1 MNPTHIATIM
11 LRHYIS
17 EGNFIYNLSHT
28 VLGTI
33 DEKNQIFKDS
43 NDNEYLPITDKSILT
58 SEIPYGYYN
67 IISIDNIKETLG
79 SEMTLEEAIKEYE
92 KQWKKYFYFV
102 GRTKSGEIITVM
114 FDLNRLKNE
123 DSYEPNSMPELKI
136 QVIEESPFLQDQQGM
151 NPDIASLIMELKDD
165 IYTSEE
171 LKKIQR
177 NLEAIKSDIEHT
189 QEIITEKMF
198 PGLAAKTTALS
209 NKKEQTKTELAGEM
223 LLSIDAIFSKV
234 TKTLIAQDKP
244 ARRVIAEIIRKE
256 LDPRK
261 KKEAI
266 LLTGSTGVGKT
277 ELMRLIAKYIDKP
290 FLKVDSTQLTIPGYT
305 GTDIEEV
312 LWGLYESCGKDKEKA
327 ESAIVYFDE
336 IDKKGSDKK
345 DDVSGQGVLNLL
357 LSFITGTEYMA
368 TASTK
373 RPSESVKIDTTNM
386 TVILSGAFTDV
397 YEKYNTKISGFAS
410 DNSKEKESPTKQ
422 DFVDKGMMTGEFMGR
437 TLIVKMNDLDVNAL
451 KRLMLESDES
461 AILIQQQI
469 FSKLNVKLTY
479 TDGYIDALAQDA
491 YEKKTGAR
499 GLNTEVDNSTWC
511 CFDEVY
517 SNPGVYEEAI
527 LTEKTVENPE
537 EYKLVKRVKKTY
549 QNRNIKE

>member
-1 MNPTHIATIM
+1 MKPTHIATIM

-67 IISIDNIKETLG
+67 IISIDNIKKTLG
-79 SEMTLEEAIKEYE
+79 SEMTLAEAIKEYE
-92 KQWKKYFYFV
+92 KQWQKYFYFV

-123 DSYEPNSMPELKI
+123 DSYEPISMPELKI

-151 NPDIASLIMELKDD
+151 NPDIAALIMELKDD

-171 LKKIQR
+171 LKKIQK
-177 NLEAIKSDIEHT
+177 NLEDIKSDIEHT

-198 PGLAAKTTALS
+198 PGLAAQAAKTS
-209 NKKEQTKTELAGEM
+209 KKEEQSKTKVPEEKM
-223 LLSIDAIFSKV
+223 LSINDVFSKV
-234 TKTLIAQDKP
+234 TKTLIAQDEP
-244 ARRVIAEIIRKE
+244 ARRVITEIVRKE

-277 ELMRLIAKYIDKP
+277 ELMRLIAKYLDKP
-290 FLKVDSTQLTIPGYT
+290 FLKVDATQLTIPGYT

-312 LWGLYESCGKDKEKA
+312 LWRLYESCGKNKEKA
-327 ESAIVYFDE
+327 ENAIIFFDE
-336 IDKKGSDKK
+336 IDKKGSDRK

-373 RPSESVKIDTTNM
+373 HPSEIVRIDTSNM
-386 TVILSGAFTDV
+386 TVILGGAFTDV
-397 YEKYNTKISGFAS
+397 YKKYNTQISGFIRE
-410 DNSKEKESPTKQ
+410 NPKEKESPTMQ
-422 DFVDKGMMTGEFMGR
+422 DFVDKGMMTDEFMGR
-437 TLIVKMNDLDVNAL
+437 TSIVKMNELDIDAI
-451 KRLMLESDES
+451 KRIMLESDES
-461 AILIQQQI
+461 AVLIQQQI
-469 FSKLNVKLTY
+469 FDKLNVKLTY
-479 TDGYIDALAQDA
+479 TDGYIDALAKAA

-499 GLNTEVDNSTWC
+499 GLNTEVDNTTWC

-517 SNPGVYEEAI
+517 SNPGVYKEVI
-527 LTEKTVENPE
+527 LTEKTVENPK
-537 EYKLVKRVKKTY
+537 EYQLVKKV
-549 QNRNIKE
+549 QNHFSKYKH

>member
-1 MNPTHIATIM
+1 MKPTHIATIM

-17 EGNFIYNLSHT
+17 EGNFVYNLSHT

-58 SEIPYGYYN
+58 SEIPYGYHN

-79 SEMTLEEAIKEYE
+79 SEITLEEAIKEYE
-92 KQWKKYFYFV
+92 KQWEEYFYFV

-114 FDLNRLKNE
+114 CDINRLKNE
-123 DSYEPNSMPELKI
+123 DSYEPISMPELKI

-151 NPDIASLIMELKDD
+151 NPDIAALIMELKDD

-177 NLEAIKSDIEHT
+177 NLEDIKSDIEHT

-198 PGLAAKTTALS
+198 PGLAAQAAKTS
-209 NKKEQTKTELAGEM
+209 KKEEQSKTKVPEEKM
-223 LLSIDAIFSKV
+223 LSINDVFSKV
-234 TKTLIAQDKP
+234 TKTLIAQDEP
-244 ARRVIAEIIRKE
+244 ARRVITEIVRKE

-277 ELMRLIAKYIDKP
+277 ELMRLIAKYLDKP
-290 FLKVDSTQLTIPGYT
+290 FLKVDATQLTIPGYT

-312 LWGLYESCGKDKEKA
+312 LWRLYESCGKNKEKA
-327 ESAIVYFDE
+327 ENAIIFFDE
-336 IDKKGSDKK
+336 IDKKGSDRK

-373 RPSESVKIDTTNM
+373 HPSEIVRIDTSNM
-386 TVILSGAFTDV
+386 TVILGGAFTDV
-397 YEKYNTKISGFAS
+397 YKKYNTQISGFIRE
-410 DNSKEKESPTKQ
+410 NPKEKESPTMQ
-422 DFVDKGMMTGEFMGR
+422 DFVDKGMMTDEFMGR
-437 TLIVKMNDLDVNAL
+437 TSIVKMNELDIDAI
-451 KRLMLESDES
+451 KRIMLESDES
-461 AILIQQQI
+461 AVLIQQQI
-469 FSKLNVKLTY
+469 FDKLNVKLTY
-479 TDGYIDALAQDA
+479 TDGYIDALAKAA

-499 GLNTEVDNSTWC
+499 GLNTEVDNTTWC

-517 SNPGVYEEAI
+517 SNPGVYKEAI
-527 LTEKTVENPE
+527 LTEKTVENPK
-537 EYKLVKRVKKTY
+537 EYQLVKKG
-549 QNRNIKE
+549 QNHFSKYKH

>member
-1 MNPTHIATIM
+1 MKPTHIATIM

-79 SEMTLEEAIKEYE
+79 SEMTLAEAIKEYE
-92 KQWKKYFYFV
+92 KQWQKYFYFV
-102 GRTKSGEIITVM
+102 GRTKSGEIITFM

-123 DSYEPNSMPELKI
+123 DSDEPISMPELKI
-136 QVIEESPFLQDQQGM
+136 QVIEESPFLQEQQGM
-151 NPDIASLIMELKDD
+151 NPDIAALIMELKDD

-177 NLEAIKSDIEHT
+177 NLEDIKSDIEHT

-198 PGLAAKTTALS
+198 PGLAAQAAKTS
-209 NKKEQTKTELAGEM
+209 KKEEQSKTKVPEEKM
-223 LLSIDAIFSKV
+223 LSINDVFSKV
-234 TKTLIAQDKP
+234 TKTLIAQDEP
-244 ARRVIAEIIRKE
+244 ARRVITEIVRKE

-277 ELMRLIAKYIDKP
+277 ELMRLIAKYLDKP
-290 FLKVDSTQLTIPGYT
+290 FLKVDATQLTIPGYT

-312 LWGLYESCGKDKEKA
+312 LWRLYESCGKNKEKA
-327 ESAIVYFDE
+327 ENAIIFFDE
-336 IDKKGSDKK
+336 IDKKGSDRK

-373 RPSESVKIDTTNM
+373 HPSEIVRIDTSNT
-386 TVILSGAFTDV
+386 TVILGGAFTDV
-397 YEKYNTKISGFAS
+397 YKKYNTQISGFTRE
-410 DNSKEKESPTKQ
+410 DPKEKKSPTMQ
-422 DFVDKGMMTGEFMGR
+422 DFVDKGMMTDEFMGR
-437 TLIVKMNDLDVNAL
+437 TSIVKMNELDIDAI
-451 KRLMLESDES
+451 KRIMLESDES
-461 AILIQQQI
+461 AVLIQQQI
-469 FSKLNVKLTY
+469 FDKLNVKLTY
-479 TDGYIDALAQDA
+479 TDGYIDALAKAA

-499 GLNTEVDNSTWC
+499 GLNTEVDNTTWC

-517 SNPGVYEEAI
+517 SNPGVYKEVI
-527 LTEKTVENPE
+527 LTEKTVENPK
-537 EYKLVKRVKKTY
+537 EYQLVKKV
-549 QNRNIKE
+549 QNHFSKYKH

>member
-1 MNPTHIATIM
+1 MKPTHIATIM

-79 SEMTLEEAIKEYE
+79 SEMTLAEAIKEYE
-92 KQWKKYFYFV
+92 KQWQKYFYFV
-102 GRTKSGEIITVM
+102 GRTKSGEIITFM

-123 DSYEPNSMPELKI
+123 DSYEPISMPELKI

-151 NPDIASLIMELKDD
+151 NPDIAALIMELKDD

-171 LKKIQR
+171 LKKIQK
-177 NLEAIKSDIEHT
+177 NLEDIKSDIEHT

-198 PGLAAKTTALS
+198 PGLAAQAAKTS
-209 NKKEQTKTELAGEM
+209 KKEEQSKTKVPEEKM
-223 LLSIDAIFSKV
+223 LSINDVFSKV
-234 TKTLIAQDKP
+234 TKTLIAQDEP
-244 ARRVIAEIIRKE
+244 ARRVITEIVRKE

-277 ELMRLIAKYIDKP
+277 ELMRLIAKYLDKP
-290 FLKVDSTQLTIPGYT
+290 FLKVDATQLTIPGYT

-312 LWGLYESCGKDKEKA
+312 LWRLYESCGKNKEKA
-327 ESAIVYFDE
+327 ENAIIFFDE
-336 IDKKGSDKK
+336 IDKKGSDRK

-373 RPSESVKIDTTNM
+373 HPSEIVRIDTSNM
-386 TVILSGAFTDV
+386 TVILGGAFTDV
-397 YEKYNTKISGFAS
+397 YKKYNTQISGFTRE
-410 DNSKEKESPTKQ
+410 DPKEKKSPTMQ
-422 DFVDKGMMTGEFMGR
+422 DFVDKGMMTDEFMGR
-437 TLIVKMNDLDVNAL
+437 TSIVKMNELDIDAI
-451 KRLMLESDES
+451 KRIMLESDES
-461 AILIQQQI
+461 AVLIQQQI
-469 FSKLNVKLTY
+469 FDKLNVKLTY
-479 TDGYIDALAQDA
+479 TDGYIDALAKAA

-499 GLNTEVDNSTWC
+499 GLNTEVDNTTWC

-517 SNPGVYEEAI
+517 SNPGVYKEAI
-527 LTEKTVENPE
+527 LTEKTVENPK
-537 EYKLVKRVKKTY
+537 EYQLVKKV
-549 QNRNIKE
+549 QNHFSKYKH

>member
-1 MNPTHIATIM
+1 MKPTHIATIM

-67 IISIDNIKETLG
+67 IISIDNIKKTLG
-79 SEMTLEEAIKEYE
+79 SEMTLAEAIKEYE
-92 KQWKKYFYFV
+92 KQWQKYFYFV

-123 DSYEPNSMPELKI
+123 DSYEPISMPELKI

-151 NPDIASLIMELKDD
+151 NPDIAALIMELKDD

-171 LKKIQR
+171 LKKIQK
-177 NLEAIKSDIEHT
+177 NLEDIKSDIEHT

-198 PGLAAKTTALS
+198 PGLAAQAAKTS
-209 NKKEQTKTELAGEM
+209 KKEEQSKTKVPEEKM
-223 LLSIDAIFSKV
+223 LSINDVFSKV
-234 TKTLIAQDKP
+234 TKTLIAQDEP
-244 ARRVIAEIIRKE
+244 ARRVITEIVRKE

-277 ELMRLIAKYIDKP
+277 ELMRLIAKYLDKP
-290 FLKVDSTQLTIPGYT
+290 FLKVDATQLTIPGYT

-312 LWGLYESCGKDKEKA
+312 LWRLYESCGKNKEKA
-327 ESAIVYFDE
+327 ENAIIFFDE
-336 IDKKGSDKK
+336 IDKKGSDRK

-373 RPSESVKIDTTNM
+373 HPSEIVRIDTSNM
-386 TVILSGAFTDV
+386 TVILGGAFTDV
-397 YEKYNTKISGFAS
+397 YKKYNTQISGFTRE
-410 DNSKEKESPTKQ
+410 DPKEKKSPTMQ
-422 DFVDKGMMTGEFMGR
+422 DFVDKGMMTDEFMGR
-437 TLIVKMNDLDVNAL
+437 TSIVKMNELDIDAI
-451 KRLMLESDES
+451 KRIMLESDES
-461 AILIQQQI
+461 AVLIQQQI
-469 FSKLNVKLTY
+469 FDKLNVKLTY
-479 TDGYIDALAQDA
+479 TDGYIDALAKAA

-499 GLNTEVDNSTWC
+499 GLNTEVDNTTWC

-517 SNPGVYEEAI
+517 SNPGVYKEAI
-527 LTEKTVENPE
+527 LTEKTVENPK
-537 EYKLVKRVKKTY
+537 EYQLVKKV
-549 QNRNIKE
+549 QNHFSKYKH

>member
-1 MNPTHIATIM
+1 MMKPTHIATIM

-79 SEMTLEEAIKEYE
+79 SEMTLAEAIKEYE
-92 KQWKKYFYFV
+92 KQWQKYFYFV
-102 GRTKSGEIITVM
+102 GRTKSGEIITFM

-123 DSYEPNSMPELKI
+123 DSDEPISMPELKI

-151 NPDIASLIMELKDD
+151 NPDIAALIMELKDD

-171 LKKIQR
+171 LKKIQK
-177 NLEAIKSDIEHT
+177 NLEDIKSDIEHT

-198 PGLAAKTTALS
+198 PGLAAQAAKTS
-209 NKKEQTKTELAGEM
+209 KKEEQSKTKVPEEKM
-223 LLSIDAIFSKV
+223 LSINDVFSKV
-234 TKTLIAQDKP
+234 TKTLIAQDEP
-244 ARRVIAEIIRKE
+244 ARRVITEIVRKE

-277 ELMRLIAKYIDKP
+277 ELMRLIAKYLDKP
-290 FLKVDSTQLTIPGYT
+290 FLKVDATQLTIPGYT

-312 LWGLYESCGKDKEKA
+312 LWRLYESCGKNKEKA
-327 ESAIVYFDE
+327 ENAIIFFDE
-336 IDKKGSDKK
+336 IDKKGSDRK

-373 RPSESVKIDTTNM
+373 HPSEIVRIDTSNM
-386 TVILSGAFTDV
+386 TVILGGAFTDV
-397 YEKYNTKISGFAS
+397 YKKYNTQISGFTRE
-410 DNSKEKESPTKQ
+410 DPKEKKSPTMQ
-422 DFVDKGMMTGEFMGR
+422 DFVDKGMMTDEFMGR
-437 TLIVKMNDLDVNAL
+437 TSIVKMNELDIDAI
-451 KRLMLESDES
+451 KRIMLESDES
-461 AILIQQQI
+461 AVLIQQQI
-469 FSKLNVKLTY
+469 FDKLNVKLTY
-479 TDGYIDALAQDA
+479 TDGYIDALAKAA

-499 GLNTEVDNSTWC
+499 GLNTEVDNTTWC

-517 SNPGVYEEAI
+517 SNPGVYKEVI
-527 LTEKTVENPE
+527 LTEKTVENPK
-537 EYKLVKRVKKTY
+537 EYQLVKKV
-549 QNRNIKE
+549 QNHFSKYKH

>member
-1 MNPTHIATIM
+1 MKPTHIATIM

-79 SEMTLEEAIKEYE
+79 SEMTLAEAIKEYE
-92 KQWKKYFYFV
+92 KQWQKYFYFV
-102 GRTKSGEIITVM
+102 GRTKSGEIITFM

-123 DSYEPNSMPELKI
+123 DSDEPISMPELKI

-151 NPDIASLIMELKDD
+151 NPDIAALIMELKDD

-171 LKKIQR
+171 LKKIQK
-177 NLEAIKSDIEHT
+177 NLEDIKSDIEHT

-198 PGLAAKTTALS
+198 PGLAAQAAKTS
-209 NKKEQTKTELAGEM
+209 KKEEQSKTKVPEEKM
-223 LLSIDAIFSKV
+223 LSINDVFSKV
-234 TKTLIAQDKP
+234 TKTLIAQDEP
-244 ARRVIAEIIRKE
+244 ARRVITEIVRKE

-277 ELMRLIAKYIDKP
+277 ELMRLIAKYLDKP
-290 FLKVDSTQLTIPGYT
+290 FLKVDATQLTIPGYT

-312 LWGLYESCGKDKEKA
+312 LWRLYESCGKNKEKA
-327 ESAIVYFDE
+327 ENAIIFFDE
-336 IDKKGSDKK
+336 IDKKGSDRK

-373 RPSESVKIDTTNM
+373 HPSEIVRIDTSNM
-386 TVILSGAFTDV
+386 TVILGGAFTDV
-397 YEKYNTKISGFAS
+397 YKKYNTQISGFIRE
-410 DNSKEKESPTKQ
+410 NPKEKELPTMQ
-422 DFVDKGMMTGEFMGR
+422 DFVDKGMMTDEFMGR
-437 TLIVKMNDLDVNAL
+437 TSIVKMNELDIDAI
-451 KRLMLESDES
+451 KRIMLESDES
-461 AILIQQQI
+461 AVLIQQQI
-469 FSKLNVKLTY
+469 FDKLNVKLTY
-479 TDGYIDALAQDA
+479 TDGYIDALAKAA
-491 YEKKTGAR
+491 YKKKTGAR
-499 GLNTEVDNSTWC
+499 GLNTEVDNTTWC

-517 SNPGVYEEAI
+517 SNPGVYKEAI
-527 LTEKTVENPE
+527 LTEKTVENPK
-537 EYKLVKRVKKTY
+537 EYQLVKKV
-549 QNRNIKE
+549 QNHFSKYKH

>member
-1 MNPTHIATIM
+1 MMKPTHIATIM

-79 SEMTLEEAIKEYE
+79 SEMTLAEAIKEYE
-92 KQWKKYFYFV
+92 KQWQKYFYFV
-102 GRTKSGEIITVM
+102 GRTKSGEIITFM

-123 DSYEPNSMPELKI
+123 DSDEPISMPELKI

-151 NPDIASLIMELKDD
+151 NPDIAALIMELKDD

-171 LKKIQR
+171 LKKIQK
-177 NLEAIKSDIEHT
+177 NLEDIKSDIEHT

-198 PGLAAKTTALS
+198 PGLAAQAAKTS
-209 NKKEQTKTELAGEM
+209 KKEEQSKTKVPEEKM
-223 LLSIDAIFSKV
+223 LSINDVFSKV
-234 TKTLIAQDKP
+234 TKTLIAQDEP
-244 ARRVIAEIIRKE
+244 ARRVITEIVRKE

-277 ELMRLIAKYIDKP
+277 ELMRLIAKYLDKP
-290 FLKVDSTQLTIPGYT
+290 FLKVDATQLTIPGYT

-312 LWGLYESCGKDKEKA
+312 LWRLYESCGKNKEKA
-327 ESAIVYFDE
+327 ENAIIFFDE
-336 IDKKGSDKK
+336 IDKKGSDRK

-373 RPSESVKIDTTNM
+373 HPSEIVRIDTSNM
-386 TVILSGAFTDV
+386 TVILGGAFTDV
-397 YEKYNTKISGFAS
+397 YKKYNTQISGFIRE
-410 DNSKEKESPTKQ
+410 NPKEKESPTMQ
-422 DFVDKGMMTGEFMGR
+422 DFVDKGMMTDEFMGR
-437 TLIVKMNDLDVNAL
+437 TSIVKMNELDIDAI
-451 KRLMLESDES
+451 KRIMLESDES
-461 AILIQQQI
+461 AVLIQQQI
-469 FSKLNVKLTY
+469 FDKLNVKLTY
-479 TDGYIDALAQDA
+479 TDGYIDALAKAA

-499 GLNTEVDNSTWC
+499 GLNTEVDNTTWC

-517 SNPGVYEEAI
+517 SNPDVYKEAI
-527 LTEKTVENPE
+527 LTEKTVENPK
-537 EYKLVKRVKKTY
+537 EYQLVKKV
-549 QNRNIKE
+549 QNHFSKYKH

>member
-1 MNPTHIATIM
+1 MKPTHIATIM

-79 SEMTLEEAIKEYE
+79 SEMTLAEAIKEYE
-92 KQWKKYFYFV
+92 KQWQKYFYFV
-102 GRTKSGEIITVM
+102 GRTKSGEIITFM

-123 DSYEPNSMPELKI
+123 DSDEPISMPELKI

-151 NPDIASLIMELKDD
+151 NPDIAALIMELKDD

-171 LKKIQR
+171 LKKIQK
-177 NLEAIKSDIEHT
+177 NLEDIKSDIEHT

-198 PGLAAKTTALS
+198 PGLAAQAAKTS
-209 NKKEQTKTELAGEM
+209 KKEEQSKTKVPEEKM
-223 LLSIDAIFSKV
+223 LSINDVFSKV
-234 TKTLIAQDKP
+234 TKTLIAQDEP
-244 ARRVIAEIIRKE
+244 ARRVITEIVRKE

-277 ELMRLIAKYIDKP
+277 ELMRLIAKYLDKP
-290 FLKVDSTQLTIPGYT
+290 FLKVDATQLTIPGYT

-312 LWGLYESCGKDKEKA
+312 LWRLYESCGKNKEKA
-327 ESAIVYFDE
+327 ENAIIFFDE
-336 IDKKGSDKK
+336 IDKKGSDRK

-373 RPSESVKIDTTNM
+373 HPSEIVRIDTSNM
-386 TVILSGAFTDV
+386 TVILGGAFTDV
-397 YEKYNTKISGFAS
+397 YKKYNTQISGFIRE
-410 DNSKEKESPTKQ
+410 NPKEKESPTMQ
-422 DFVDKGMMTGEFMGR
+422 DFVDKGMMTDEFMGR
-437 TLIVKMNDLDVNAL
+437 TSIVKMNELDIDAI
-451 KRLMLESDES
+451 KRIMLESDES
-461 AILIQQQI
+461 AVLIQQQI
-469 FSKLNVKLTY
+469 FDKLNVKLTY
-479 TDGYIDALAQDA
+479 TDGYIDALAKAA

-499 GLNTEVDNSTWC
+499 GLNTEVDNTTWC

-517 SNPGVYEEAI
+517 SNPDVYKEAI
-527 LTEKTVENPE
+527 LTEKTVENPK
-537 EYKLVKRVKKTY
+537 EYQLVKKV
-549 QNRNIKE
+549 QNHFSKYKH

>member
-1 MNPTHIATIM
+1 MKPTHIATIM

-79 SEMTLEEAIKEYE
+79 SEMTLAEAIKEYE
-92 KQWKKYFYFV
+92 KQWQKYFYFV
-102 GRTKSGEIITVM
+102 GRTKSGEIITFM

-123 DSYEPNSMPELKI
+123 DSDEPISMPELKI

-151 NPDIASLIMELKDD
+151 NPDIAALIMELKDD

-171 LKKIQR
+171 LKKIQK
-177 NLEAIKSDIEHT
+177 NLEDIKSDIEHT

-198 PGLAAKTTALS
+198 PGLAAQAAKTS
-209 NKKEQTKTELAGEM
+209 KKEEQSKTKVPEEKM
-223 LLSIDAIFSKV
+223 LSINDVFSKV
-234 TKTLIAQDKP
+234 TKTLIAQDEP
-244 ARRVIAEIIRKE
+244 ARRVITEIVRKE

-277 ELMRLIAKYIDKP
+277 ELMRLIAKYLDKP
-290 FLKVDSTQLTIPGYT
+290 FLKVDATQLTIPGYT

-312 LWGLYESCGKDKEKA
+312 LWRLYESCGKNKEKA
-327 ESAIVYFDE
+327 ENAIIFFDE
-336 IDKKGSDKK
+336 IDKKGSDRK

-373 RPSESVKIDTTNM
+373 HPSEIVRIDTSNM
-386 TVILSGAFTDV
+386 TVILGGAFTDV
-397 YEKYNTKISGFAS
+397 YKKYNTQISGFIRE
-410 DNSKEKESPTKQ
+410 NPKEKESPTMQ
-422 DFVDKGMMTGEFMGR
+422 DFVDKGMMTDEFMGR
-437 TLIVKMNDLDVNAL
+437 TSIVKMNELDIDAI
-451 KRLMLESDES
+451 KRIMLESDES
-461 AILIQQQI
+461 AVLIQQQI
-469 FSKLNVKLTY
+469 FDKLNVKLTY
-479 TDGYIDALAQDA
+479 TDGYIDALAKAA

-499 GLNTEVDNSTWC
+499 GLNTEVDNTTWC

-517 SNPGVYEEAI
+517 SNPGVYKEAI
-527 LTEKTVENPE
+527 LTEKTVENPK
-537 EYKLVKRVKKTY
+537 EYQLVKKV
-549 QNRNIKE
+549 QNHFSKYKH

>member
-1 MNPTHIATIM
+1 MKPTHIATIM

-79 SEMTLEEAIKEYE
+79 SEMTLAEAIKEYE
-92 KQWKKYFYFV
+92 KQWQKYFYFV
-102 GRTKSGEIITVM
+102 GRTKSGEIITFM

-123 DSYEPNSMPELKI
+123 DSDEPISMPELKI

-151 NPDIASLIMELKDD
+151 NPDIAALIMELKDD

-171 LKKIQR
+171 LKKIQK
-177 NLEAIKSDIEHT
+177 NLEDIKSDIEHT

-198 PGLAAKTTALS
+198 PGLAAQAAKTS
-209 NKKEQTKTELAGEM
+209 KKEEQSKTKVPEEKM
-223 LLSIDAIFSKV
+223 LSINDVFSKV
-234 TKTLIAQDKP
+234 TKTLIAQDEP
-244 ARRVIAEIIRKE
+244 ARRVITEIVRKE

-277 ELMRLIAKYIDKP
+277 ELMRLIAKYLDKP
-290 FLKVDSTQLTIPGYT
+290 FLKVDATQLTIPGYT

-312 LWGLYESCGKDKEKA
+312 LWRLYESCGKNKEKA
-327 ESAIVYFDE
+327 ENAIIFFDE
-336 IDKKGSDKK
+336 IDKKGSDRK

-373 RPSESVKIDTTNM
+373 HPSEIVRIDTSNM
-386 TVILSGAFTDV
+386 TVILGGAFTDV
-397 YEKYNTKISGFAS
+397 YKKYNTQISGFIRE
-410 DNSKEKESPTKQ
+410 NPKEKESPTMQ
-422 DFVDKGMMTGEFMGR
+422 DFVDKGMMTDEFMGR
-437 TLIVKMNDLDVNAL
+437 TSIVKMNELDIDAI
-451 KRLMLESDES
+451 KRIMLESDES
-461 AILIQQQI
+461 AVLIQQQI
-469 FSKLNVKLTY
+469 FDKLNVKLTY
-479 TDGYIDALAQDA
+479 TDGYIDALAKAA

-499 GLNTEVDNSTWC
+499 GLNTEVDNTTWC

-517 SNPGVYEEAI
+517 SNPGVYKEVI
-527 LTEKTVENPE
+527 LTEKTVENPK
-537 EYKLVKRVKKTY
+537 EYQLVKKV
-549 QNRNIKE
+549 QNHFSKYKH

>member
-1 MNPTHIATIM
+1 MKPTHIATIM

-79 SEMTLEEAIKEYE
+79 SEMTLAEAIKEYE
-92 KQWKKYFYFV
+92 KQWQKYFYFV
-102 GRTKSGEIITVM
+102 GRTKSGEIITFM

-123 DSYEPNSMPELKI
+123 DSDEPISMPELKI

-151 NPDIASLIMELKDD
+151 NPDIAALIMELKDD

-171 LKKIQR
+171 LKKIQK
-177 NLEAIKSDIEHT
+177 NLEDIKSDIEHT

-198 PGLAAKTTALS
+198 PGLAAQAAKTS
-209 NKKEQTKTELAGEM
+209 KKEEQSKTKVPEEKM
-223 LLSIDAIFSKV
+223 LSINDVFSKV
-234 TKTLIAQDKP
+234 TKTLIAQDEP
-244 ARRVIAEIIRKE
+244 TRRVITEIVRKE

-277 ELMRLIAKYIDKP
+277 ELMRLIAKYLDKP
-290 FLKVDSTQLTIPGYT
+290 FLKVDATQLTIPGYT

-312 LWGLYESCGKDKEKA
+312 LWRLYESCGKNKEKA
-327 ESAIVYFDE
+327 ENAIIFFDE
-336 IDKKGSDKK
+336 IDKKGSDRK

-373 RPSESVKIDTTNM
+373 HPSEIVRIDTSNM
-386 TVILSGAFTDV
+386 TVILGGAFTDV
-397 YEKYNTKISGFAS
+397 YKKYNTQISGFTRE
-410 DNSKEKESPTKQ
+410 DPKEKKSPTMQ
-422 DFVDKGMMTGEFMGR
+422 DFVDKGMMTDEFMGR
-437 TLIVKMNDLDVNAL
+437 TSIVKMNELDIDAI
-451 KRLMLESDES
+451 KRIMLESDES
-461 AILIQQQI
+461 AVLIQQQI
-469 FSKLNVKLTY
+469 FDKLNVKLTY
-479 TDGYIDALAQDA
+479 TDGYIDALAKAA

-499 GLNTEVDNSTWC
+499 GLNTEVDNTTWC

-517 SNPGVYEEAI
+517 SNPGVYKEAI
-527 LTEKTVENPE
+527 LTEKTVENPK
-537 EYKLVKRVKKTY
+537 EYQLVKKV
-549 QNRNIKE
+549 QNHFSKYKH

>member
-1 MNPTHIATIM
+1 MKPTHIATIM

-79 SEMTLEEAIKEYE
+79 SEMTLAEAIKEYE
-92 KQWKKYFYFV
+92 KQWQKYFYFV
-102 GRTKSGEIITVM
+102 GRTKSGEIITFM

-123 DSYEPNSMPELKI
+123 DSYEPISMPELKI

-151 NPDIASLIMELKDD
+151 NPDIAALIMELKDD

-171 LKKIQR
+171 LKKIQK
-177 NLEAIKSDIEHT
+177 NLEDIKSDIEHT

-198 PGLAAKTTALS
+198 PGLAAQAAKTS
-209 NKKEQTKTELAGEM
+209 KKEEQSKTKVPEEKM
-223 LLSIDAIFSKV
+223 LSINDVFSKV
-234 TKTLIAQDKP
+234 TKTLIAQDEP
-244 ARRVIAEIIRKE
+244 ARRVITEIVRKE

-277 ELMRLIAKYIDKP
+277 ELMRLIAKYLDKP
-290 FLKVDSTQLTIPGYT
+290 FLKVDATQLTIPGYT

-312 LWGLYESCGKDKEKA
+312 LWRLYESCGKNKEKA
-327 ESAIVYFDE
+327 ENAIIFFDE
-336 IDKKGSDKK
+336 IDKKGSDRK

-373 RPSESVKIDTTNM
+373 HPSEIVRIDTSNM
-386 TVILSGAFTDV
+386 TVILGGAFTDV
-397 YEKYNTKISGFAS
+397 YKKYNTQISGFTRE
-410 DNSKEKESPTKQ
+410 DPKEKKSPTMQ
-422 DFVDKGMMTGEFMGR
+422 DFVDKGMMTDEFMGR
-437 TLIVKMNDLDVNAL
+437 TSIVKMNELDIDAI
-451 KRLMLESDES
+451 KRIMLESDES
-461 AILIQQQI
+461 AVLIQQQI
-469 FSKLNVKLTY
+469 FDKLNVKLTY
-479 TDGYIDALAQDA
+479 TDGYIDALAKAA

-499 GLNTEVDNSTWC
+499 GLNTEVDNTTWC

-517 SNPGVYEEAI
+517 SNPGVYKEVI
-527 LTEKTVENPE
+527 LTEKTVENPK
-537 EYKLVKRVKKTY
+537 EYQLVKKV
-549 QNRNIKE
+549 QNHFSKYKH

>member
-1 MNPTHIATIM
+1 MKPTHIATIM

-67 IISIDNIKETLG
+67 IISIDNIKKTLG
-79 SEMTLEEAIKEYE
+79 SEMTLAEAIKEYE
-92 KQWKKYFYFV
+92 KQWQKYFYFV

-123 DSYEPNSMPELKI
+123 DSYEPISMPELKI

-151 NPDIASLIMELKDD
+151 NPDIAALIMELKDD

-171 LKKIQR
+171 LKKIQK
-177 NLEAIKSDIEHT
+177 NLEDIKSDIEHT

-198 PGLAAKTTALS
+198 PGLAAQAAKTS
-209 NKKEQTKTELAGEM
+209 KKEEQSKTKVPEEKM
-223 LLSIDAIFSKV
+223 LSINDVFSKV
-234 TKTLIAQDKP
+234 TKTLIAQDEP
-244 ARRVIAEIIRKE
+244 ARRVITEIVRKE

-277 ELMRLIAKYIDKP
+277 ELMRLIAKYLDKP
-290 FLKVDSTQLTIPGYT
+290 FLKVDATQLTIPGYT

-312 LWGLYESCGKDKEKA
+312 LWRLYESCGKNKEKA
-327 ESAIVYFDE
+327 ENAIIFFDE
-336 IDKKGSDKK
+336 IDKKGSDRK

-373 RPSESVKIDTTNM
+373 HPSEIVRIDTSNM
-386 TVILSGAFTDV
+386 TVILGGAFTDV
-397 YEKYNTKISGFAS
+397 YKKYNTQISGFTRE
-410 DNSKEKESPTKQ
+410 DPKEKKSPTMQ
-422 DFVDKGMMTGEFMGR
+422 DFVDKGMMTDEFMGR
-437 TLIVKMNDLDVNAL
+437 TSIVKMNELDIDAI
-451 KRLMLESDES
+451 KRIMLESDES
-461 AILIQQQI
+461 AVLIQQQI
-469 FSKLNVKLTY
+469 FDKLNVKLTY
-479 TDGYIDALAQDA
+479 TDGYIDALAKAA

-499 GLNTEVDNSTWC
+499 GLNTEVDNTTWC

-517 SNPGVYEEAI
+517 SNPGVYKEVI
-527 LTEKTVENPE
+527 LTEKTVENPK
-537 EYKLVKRVKKTY
+537 EYQLVKKV
-549 QNRNIKE
+549 QNHFSKYKH

>member
-1 MNPTHIATIM
+1 MKPTHIATIM

-79 SEMTLEEAIKEYE
+79 SEMTLAEAIKEYE
-92 KQWKKYFYFV
+92 KQWQKYFYFV
-102 GRTKSGEIITVM
+102 GRTKSGEIITFM

-123 DSYEPNSMPELKI
+123 DSDEPISMSELKI

-151 NPDIASLIMELKDD
+151 NPDIAALIMELKDD

-171 LKKIQR
+171 LKKIQK
-177 NLEAIKSDIEHT
+177 NLEDIKSDIEHT

-198 PGLAAKTTALS
+198 PGLAAQAAKTS
-209 NKKEQTKTELAGEM
+209 KKEEQSKTKVPEEKM
-223 LLSIDAIFSKV
+223 LSINDVFSKV
-234 TKTLIAQDKP
+234 TKTLIAQDEP
-244 ARRVIAEIIRKE
+244 ARRVITEIVRKE

-277 ELMRLIAKYIDKP
+277 ELMRLIAKYLDKP
-290 FLKVDSTQLTIPGYT
+290 FLKVDATQLTIPGYT

-312 LWGLYESCGKDKEKA
+312 LWRLYESCGKNKEKA
-327 ESAIVYFDE
+327 ENAIIFFDE
-336 IDKKGSDKK
+336 IDKKGSDRK

-373 RPSESVKIDTTNM
+373 HPSEIVRIDTSNM
-386 TVILSGAFTDV
+386 TVILGGAFTDV
-397 YEKYNTKISGFAS
+397 YKKYNTQISGFTRE
-410 DNSKEKESPTKQ
+410 DPKEKKSPTMQ
-422 DFVDKGMMTGEFMGR
+422 DFVDKGMMTDEFMGR
-437 TLIVKMNDLDVNAL
+437 TSIVKMNELDIDAI
-451 KRLMLESDES
+451 KRIMLESDES
-461 AILIQQQI
+461 AVLIQQQI
-469 FSKLNVKLTY
+469 FDKLNVKLTY
-479 TDGYIDALAQDA
+479 TDGYIDALAKAA

-499 GLNTEVDNSTWC
+499 GLNTEVDNTTWC

-517 SNPGVYEEAI
+517 SNPGVYKEAI
-527 LTEKTVENPE
+527 LTEKTVENPK
-537 EYKLVKRVKKTY
+537 EYQLVKKV
-549 QNRNIKE
+549 QNHFSKYKH

>member
-1 MNPTHIATIM
+1 MKPTHIATIM

-79 SEMTLEEAIKEYE
+79 SEMTLAEAIKEYE
-92 KQWKKYFYFV
+92 KQWQKYFYFV
-102 GRTKSGEIITVM
+102 GRTKSGEIITFM

-123 DSYEPNSMPELKI
+123 DSDEPISMPELKI

-151 NPDIASLIMELKDD
+151 NPDIAALIMELKDD

-171 LKKIQR
+171 LKKIQK
-177 NLEAIKSDIEHT
+177 NLEDIKSDIEHT

-198 PGLAAKTTALS
+198 PGLAAQAAKTS
-209 NKKEQTKTELAGEM
+209 KKEEQSKTKVPEEKM
-223 LLSIDAIFSKV
+223 LSINDVFSKV
-234 TKTLIAQDKP
+234 TKTLIAQDEP
-244 ARRVIAEIIRKE
+244 ARRVITEIVRKE

-277 ELMRLIAKYIDKP
+277 ELMRLIAKYLDKP
-290 FLKVDSTQLTIPGYT
+290 FLKVDATQLTIPGYT

-312 LWGLYESCGKDKEKA
+312 LWRLYESCGKNKEKA
-327 ESAIVYFDE
+327 ENAIIFFDE
-336 IDKKGSDKK
+336 IDKKGSDRK

-373 RPSESVKIDTTNM
+373 HPSEIVRIDTSNM
-386 TVILSGAFTDV
+386 TVILGGAFTDV
-397 YEKYNTKISGFAS
+397 YKKYNTQISGFTRE
-410 DNSKEKESPTKQ
+410 NPKEKESPTMQ
-422 DFVDKGMMTGEFMGR
+422 DFVDKGMMTDEFMGR
-437 TLIVKMNDLDVNAL
+437 TSIVKMNELDIDAI
-451 KRLMLESDES
+451 KRIMLESDES
-461 AILIQQQI
+461 AVLIQQQI
-469 FSKLNVKLTY
+469 FDKLNVKLTY
-479 TDGYIDALAQDA
+479 TDGYIDALAKAA

-499 GLNTEVDNSTWC
+499 GLNTEVDNTTWC

-517 SNPGVYEEAI
+517 SNPGVYKEAI
-527 LTEKTVENPE
+527 LTEKTVENPK
-537 EYKLVKRVKKTY
+537 EYQLVKKSSKSFFKV
-549 QNRNIKE
+549 

>member
-1 MNPTHIATIM
+1 MKPTHIATIM

-79 SEMTLEEAIKEYE
+79 SEMTLAEAIKEYE
-92 KQWKKYFYFV
+92 KQWQKYFYFV
-102 GRTKSGEIITVM
+102 GRTKSGEIITFM

-123 DSYEPNSMPELKI
+123 DSDEPISMPELKI

-151 NPDIASLIMELKDD
+151 NPDIAALIMELKDD

-171 LKKIQR
+171 LKKIQK
-177 NLEAIKSDIEHT
+177 NLEDIKSDIEHT

-198 PGLAAKTTALS
+198 PGLAAQAAKTS
-209 NKKEQTKTELAGEM
+209 KKEEQSKTKVPEEKM
-223 LLSIDAIFSKV
+223 LSINDVFSKV
-234 TKTLIAQDKP
+234 TKTLIAQDEP
-244 ARRVIAEIIRKE
+244 ARRVITEIVRKE

-277 ELMRLIAKYIDKP
+277 ELMRLIAKYLDKP
-290 FLKVDSTQLTIPGYT
+290 FLKVDATQLTIPGYT

-312 LWGLYESCGKDKEKA
+312 LWRLYESCGKNKEKA
-327 ESAIVYFDE
+327 ENAIIFFDE
-336 IDKKGSDKK
+336 IDKKGSDRK

-373 RPSESVKIDTTNM
+373 HPSEIVRIDTSNM
-386 TVILSGAFTDV
+386 TVILGGAFTDV
-397 YEKYNTKISGFAS
+397 YKKYNTQISGFTRE
-410 DNSKEKESPTKQ
+410 DPKEKKSPTMQ
-422 DFVDKGMMTGEFMGR
+422 DFVDKGMMTDEFMGR
-437 TLIVKMNDLDVNAL
+437 TSIVKMNELDIDAI
-451 KRLMLESDES
+451 KRIMLESDES
-461 AILIQQQI
+461 AVLIQQQI
-469 FSKLNVKLTY
+469 FDKLNVKLTY
-479 TDGYIDALAQDA
+479 TDGYIDALAKAA

-499 GLNTEVDNSTWC
+499 GLNTEVDNTTWC

-517 SNPGVYEEAI
+517 SNPGVYKEAI
-527 LTEKTVENPE
+527 LTEKTVENPK
-537 EYKLVKRVKKTY
+537 EYQLVKKG
-549 QNRNIKE
+549 QNHFSKYKH

>member
-1 MNPTHIATIM
+1 MKPTHIATIM

-79 SEMTLEEAIKEYE
+79 SEMTLAEAIKEYE
-92 KQWKKYFYFV
+92 KQWQKYFYFV
-102 GRTKSGEIITVM
+102 GRTKSGEIITFM

-123 DSYEPNSMPELKI
+123 DSDEPISMPELKI

-151 NPDIASLIMELKDD
+151 NPDIAALIMELKDD

-171 LKKIQR
+171 LKKIQK
-177 NLEAIKSDIEHT
+177 NLEDIKSDIEHT

-198 PGLAAKTTALS
+198 PGLAAQAAKTS
-209 NKKEQTKTELAGEM
+209 KKEEQSKTKVPEEKM
-223 LLSIDAIFSKV
+223 LSINDVFSKV
-234 TKTLIAQDKP
+234 TKTLIAQDEP
-244 ARRVIAEIIRKE
+244 ARRVITEIVRKE

-277 ELMRLIAKYIDKP
+277 ELMRLIAKYLDKP
-290 FLKVDSTQLTIPGYT
+290 FLKVDATQLTIPGYT

-312 LWGLYESCGKDKEKA
+312 LWRLYESCGKNKEKA
-327 ESAIVYFDE
+327 ENAIIFFDE
-336 IDKKGSDKK
+336 IDKKGSDRK

-373 RPSESVKIDTTNM
+373 HPSEIVRIDTSNM
-386 TVILSGAFTDV
+386 TVILGGAFTDV
-397 YEKYNTKISGFAS
+397 YKKYNTQVSGFTRE
-410 DNSKEKESPTKQ
+410 DPKEKESPTMQ
-422 DFVDKGMMTGEFMGR
+422 DFVDKGMMTDEFMGR
-437 TLIVKMNDLDVNAL
+437 TSIVKMNELDIDAI
-451 KRLMLESDES
+451 KRIMLESDES
-461 AILIQQQI
+461 AVLIQQQI
-469 FSKLNVKLTY
+469 FDKLNVKLTY
-479 TDGYIDALAQDA
+479 TDGYIDALAKAA
-491 YEKKTGAR
+491 YEKKTGAS
-499 GLNTEVDNSTWC
+499 GLNTEVDNTTWC

-517 SNPGVYEEAI
+517 SNPGVYKEAI
-527 LTEKTVENPE
+527 LTEKTVENPK
-537 EYKLVKRVKKTY
+537 EYQLVKKV
-549 QNRNIKE
+549 QNHFSKYKH

>member
-1 MNPTHIATIM
+1 MMKPTHIATIM

-67 IISIDNIKETLG
+67 IISIDNIKKTLG
-79 SEMTLEEAIKEYE
+79 SEMTLAEAIKEYE
-92 KQWKKYFYFV
+92 KQWQKYFYFV
-102 GRTKSGEIITVM
+102 GRTKSGEIITFM

-123 DSYEPNSMPELKI
+123 DSDEPISMPELKI

-151 NPDIASLIMELKDD
+151 NPDIAALIMELKDD

-171 LKKIQR
+171 LKKIQK
-177 NLEAIKSDIEHT
+177 NLEDIKSDIEHT

-198 PGLAAKTTALS
+198 PGLAAQAAKTS
-209 NKKEQTKTELAGEM
+209 KKEEQSKTKVPEEKM
-223 LLSIDAIFSKV
+223 LSINDVFSKV
-234 TKTLIAQDKP
+234 TKTLIAQDEP
-244 ARRVIAEIIRKE
+244 ARRVITEIVRKE

-277 ELMRLIAKYIDKP
+277 ELMRLIAKYLDKP
-290 FLKVDSTQLTIPGYT
+290 FLKVDATQLTIPGYT

-312 LWGLYESCGKDKEKA
+312 LWRLYESCGKNKEKA
-327 ESAIVYFDE
+327 ENAIIFFDE
-336 IDKKGSDKK
+336 IDKKGSDRK
-345 DDVSGQGVLNLL
+345 DDVSGQGVLHLI

-373 RPSESVKIDTTNM
+373 HPSEIVRIDTSNM
-386 TVILSGAFTDV
+386 TVILGGAFTDV
-397 YEKYNTKISGFAS
+397 YKKYNTQISGFTRE
-410 DNSKEKESPTKQ
+410 DPKEKKSPTMQ
-422 DFVDKGMMTGEFMGR
+422 DFVDKGMMTDEFMGR
-437 TLIVKMNDLDVNAL
+437 TSIVKMNELDIDAI
-451 KRLMLESDES
+451 KRIMLESDES
-461 AILIQQQI
+461 AVLIQQQI
-469 FSKLNVKLTY
+469 FDKLNVKLTY
-479 TDGYIDALAQDA
+479 TDGYIDALAKAA

-499 GLNTEVDNSTWC
+499 GLNTEVDNTTWC

-517 SNPGVYEEAI
+517 SNPGVYKEAI
-527 LTEKTVENPE
+527 LTEKTVENPK
-537 EYKLVKRVKKTY
+537 EYQLVKKV
-549 QNRNIKE
+549 RNHFSKYKH

>member
-1 MNPTHIATIM
+1 MKPTHIATIM

-67 IISIDNIKETLG
+67 IISIDNIKKTLG
-79 SEMTLEEAIKEYE
+79 SEMTLAEAIKEYE
-92 KQWKKYFYFV
+92 KQWQKYFYFV

-123 DSYEPNSMPELKI
+123 DSYEPISMPELKI

-151 NPDIASLIMELKDD
+151 NPDIAALIMELKDD

-171 LKKIQR
+171 LKKIQK
-177 NLEAIKSDIEHT
+177 NLEDIKSDIEHT

-198 PGLAAKTTALS
+198 PGLAAQAAKTS
-209 NKKEQTKTELAGEM
+209 KKEEQSKTKVPEEKM
-223 LLSIDAIFSKV
+223 LSINDVFSKV
-234 TKTLIAQDKP
+234 TKTLIAQDEP
-244 ARRVIAEIIRKE
+244 ARRVITEIVRKE

-277 ELMRLIAKYIDKP
+277 ELMRLIAKYLDKP
-290 FLKVDSTQLTIPGYT
+290 FLKVDATQLTIPGYT

-312 LWGLYESCGKDKEKA
+312 LWRLYESCGKNKEKA
-327 ESAIVYFDE
+327 ENAIIFFDE
-336 IDKKGSDKK
+336 IDKKGSDRK

-373 RPSESVKIDTTNM
+373 HPSEIVRIDTSNM
-386 TVILSGAFTDV
+386 TVILGGAFTDV
-397 YEKYNTKISGFAS
+397 YKKYNTQISGFIRE
-410 DNSKEKESPTKQ
+410 NPKEKESPTMQ
-422 DFVDKGMMTGEFMGR
+422 DFVDKGMMTDEFMGR
-437 TLIVKMNDLDVNAL
+437 TSIVKMNELDIDAI
-451 KRLMLESDES
+451 KRIMLESDES
-461 AILIQQQI
+461 AVLIQQQI
-469 FSKLNVKLTY
+469 FDKLNVKLTY
-479 TDGYIDALAQDA
+479 TDGYIDALAKAA
-491 YEKKTGAR
+491 YKKKTGAR
-499 GLNTEVDNSTWC
+499 GLNTEVDNTTWC

-517 SNPGVYEEAI
+517 SNPGVYKEAI
-527 LTEKTVENPE
+527 LTEKTVENPK
-537 EYKLVKRVKKTY
+537 EYQLVKKV
-549 QNRNIKE
+549 QNHFSKYKH

>member
-1 MNPTHIATIM
+1 MKPTHIATIM

-79 SEMTLEEAIKEYE
+79 SEMTLAEAIKEYE
-92 KQWKKYFYFV
+92 KQWQKYFYFV
-102 GRTKSGEIITVM
+102 GRTKSGEIITFM

-123 DSYEPNSMPELKI
+123 DSDEPISMPELTI

-151 NPDIASLIMELKDD
+151 NPDIAALIMELKDD

-171 LKKIQR
+171 LKKIQK
-177 NLEAIKSDIEHT
+177 NLEDIKSDIEHT

-198 PGLAAKTTALS
+198 PGLAAQAAKTS
-209 NKKEQTKTELAGEM
+209 KKEEQSKTKVPEEKM
-223 LLSIDAIFSKV
+223 LSINDVFSKV
-234 TKTLIAQDKP
+234 TKTLIAQDEP
-244 ARRVIAEIIRKE
+244 ARRVITEIVRKE

-277 ELMRLIAKYIDKP
+277 ELMRLIAKYLDKP
-290 FLKVDSTQLTIPGYT
+290 FLKVDATQLTIPGYT

-312 LWGLYESCGKDKEKA
+312 LWRLYESCGKNKEKA
-327 ESAIVYFDE
+327 ENAIIFFDE
-336 IDKKGSDKK
+336 IDKKGSDRK

-373 RPSESVKIDTTNM
+373 HPSEIVRIDTSNM
-386 TVILSGAFTDV
+386 TVILGGAFTDV
-397 YEKYNTKISGFAS
+397 YKKYNTQISGFTRE
-410 DNSKEKESPTKQ
+410 DPKEKKSPTMQ
-422 DFVDKGMMTGEFMGR
+422 DFVDKGMMTDEFMAR
-437 TLIVKMNDLDVNAL
+437 TSIVKMNQLDIDAI
-451 KRLMLESDES
+451 KRIMLESDES
-461 AILIQQQI
+461 AVLIQQQI
-469 FSKLNVKLTY
+469 FDKLNVKLTY
-479 TDGYIDALAQDA
+479 TDGYIDALAKAA

-499 GLNTEVDNSTWC
+499 GLNTEVDNTTWC

-517 SNPGVYEEAI
+517 SNPGVYKEAI
-527 LTEKTVENPE
+527 LTEKTVENPK
-537 EYKLVKRVKKTY
+537 EYQLVKKV
-549 QNRNIKE
+549 QNHFSKYKH

>member
-1 MNPTHIATIM
+1 MMKPTHIATIM

-79 SEMTLEEAIKEYE
+79 SEMTLAEAIKEYE
-92 KQWKKYFYFV
+92 KQWQKYFYFV
-102 GRTKSGEIITVM
+102 GRTKSGEIITFM

-123 DSYEPNSMPELKI
+123 DSDEPISMPELKI

-151 NPDIASLIMELKDD
+151 NPDIAALIMELKDD

-171 LKKIQR
+171 LKKIQK
-177 NLEAIKSDIEHT
+177 NLEDIKSDIEHT

-198 PGLAAKTTALS
+198 PGLAAQAAKTS
-209 NKKEQTKTELAGEM
+209 KKEEQSKTKVPEEKM
-223 LLSIDAIFSKV
+223 LSINDVFSKV
-234 TKTLIAQDKP
+234 TKTLIAQDEP
-244 ARRVIAEIIRKE
+244 ARRVITEIVRKE

-277 ELMRLIAKYIDKP
+277 ELMRLIAKYLDKP
-290 FLKVDSTQLTIPGYT
+290 FLKVDATQLTIPGYT

-312 LWGLYESCGKDKEKA
+312 LWRLYESCGKNKEKA
-327 ESAIVYFDE
+327 ENAIIFFDE
-336 IDKKGSDKK
+336 IDKKGSDRK

-373 RPSESVKIDTTNM
+373 HPSEIVRIDTSNM
-386 TVILSGAFTDV
+386 TVILGGAFTDV
-397 YEKYNTKISGFAS
+397 YKKYNTQISGFTRE
-410 DNSKEKESPTKQ
+410 DPKEKKSPTMQ
-422 DFVDKGMMTGEFMGR
+422 DFVDKGMMTDEFMGR
-437 TLIVKMNDLDVNAL
+437 TSIVKMNELDIDAI
-451 KRLMLESDES
+451 KRIMLESDES
-461 AILIQQQI
+461 AVLIQQQI
-469 FSKLNVKLTY
+469 FDKLNVKLTY
-479 TDGYIDALAQDA
+479 TDGYIDALAKAA

-499 GLNTEVDNSTWC
+499 GLNTEVDNTTWC

-517 SNPGVYEEAI
+517 SNPGVYKEAI
-527 LTEKTVENPE
+527 LTEKTVENPK
-537 EYKLVKRVKKTY
+537 EYQLVKKV
-549 QNRNIKE
+549 QNHFSKYKH

>member
-1 MNPTHIATIM
+1 MKPTHIATIM

-79 SEMTLEEAIKEYE
+79 SEMTLAEAIKEYE
-92 KQWKKYFYFV
+92 KQWQKYFYFV
-102 GRTKSGEIITVM
+102 GRTKSGEIITFM

-123 DSYEPNSMPELKI
+123 DSDEPISMPELKI

-151 NPDIASLIMELKDD
+151 NPDIAALIMELKDD

-171 LKKIQR
+171 LKKIQK
-177 NLEAIKSDIEHT
+177 NLEDIKSDIEHT

-198 PGLAAKTTALS
+198 PGLAAQAAKTS
-209 NKKEQTKTELAGEM
+209 KKEEQSKTKVPEEKM
-223 LLSIDAIFSKV
+223 LSINDVFSKV
-234 TKTLIAQDKP
+234 TKTLIAQDEP
-244 ARRVIAEIIRKE
+244 ARRVITEIVRKE

-277 ELMRLIAKYIDKP
+277 ELMRLIAKYLDKP
-290 FLKVDSTQLTIPGYT
+290 FLKVDATQLTIPGYT

-312 LWGLYESCGKDKEKA
+312 LWRLYESCGKNKEKA
-327 ESAIVYFDE
+327 ENAIIFFDE
-336 IDKKGSDKK
+336 IDKKGSDRK

-373 RPSESVKIDTTNM
+373 HPSEIVRIDTSNM
-386 TVILSGAFTDV
+386 TVILGGAFTDV
-397 YEKYNTKISGFAS
+397 YKKYNTQISGFTRE
-410 DNSKEKESPTKQ
+410 NPKEKESPTMQ
-422 DFVDKGMMTGEFMGR
+422 DFVDKGMMTDEFMGR
-437 TLIVKMNDLDVNAL
+437 TSIVKMNELDIDAI
-451 KRLMLESDES
+451 KRIMLESDES
-461 AILIQQQI
+461 AVLIQQQI
-469 FSKLNVKLTY
+469 FDKLNVKLTY
-479 TDGYIDALAQDA
+479 TDGYIDALAKAA

-499 GLNTEVDNSTWC
+499 GLNTEVDNTTWC

-517 SNPGVYEEAI
+517 SNPGVYKEAI
-527 LTEKTVENPE
+527 LTEKTVENPK
-537 EYKLVKRVKKTY
+537 EYQLVKKV
-549 QNRNIKE
+549 QNHFSKYKH

>member
-1 MNPTHIATIM
+1 MKPTHIATIM

-79 SEMTLEEAIKEYE
+79 SEMTLAEAIKEYE
-92 KQWKKYFYFV
+92 KQWQKYFYFV
-102 GRTKSGEIITVM
+102 GRTKSGEIITFM

-123 DSYEPNSMPELKI
+123 DSDEPISMPELKI

-151 NPDIASLIMELKDD
+151 NPDIAALIMELKDD

-171 LKKIQR
+171 LKKIQK
-177 NLEAIKSDIEHT
+177 NLEDIKSDIEHT

-198 PGLAAKTTALS
+198 PGLAAQAAKTS
-209 NKKEQTKTELAGEM
+209 KKEEQSKTKVPEEKM
-223 LLSIDAIFSKV
+223 LSINDVFSKV
-234 TKTLIAQDKP
+234 TKTLIAQDEP
-244 ARRVIAEIIRKE
+244 ARRVITEIVRKE

-277 ELMRLIAKYIDKP
+277 ELMRLIAKYLDKP
-290 FLKVDSTQLTIPGYT
+290 FLKVDATQLTIPGYT

-312 LWGLYESCGKDKEKA
+312 LWRLYESCGKNKEKA
-327 ESAIVYFDE
+327 ENAIIFFDE
-336 IDKKGSDKK
+336 IDKKGSDRK

-373 RPSESVKIDTTNM
+373 HPSEIVRIDTSNM
-386 TVILSGAFTDV
+386 TVILGGAFTDV
-397 YEKYNTKISGFAS
+397 YKKYNTQISGFTRE
-410 DNSKEKESPTKQ
+410 DPKEKKSPTMQ
-422 DFVDKGMMTGEFMGR
+422 DFVDKGMMTDEFMGR
-437 TLIVKMNDLDVNAL
+437 TSIVKMNELDIDAI
-451 KRLMLESDES
+451 KRIMLESDES
-461 AILIQQQI
+461 AVLIQQQI
-469 FSKLNVKLTY
+469 FDKLNVKLTY
-479 TDGYIDALAQDA
+479 TDGYIDALAKAA

-499 GLNTEVDNSTWC
+499 GLNTEVDNTTWC

-517 SNPGVYEEAI
+517 SNPGVYKEAI
-527 LTEKTVENPE
+527 LTEKTVENPK
-537 EYKLVKRVKKTY
+537 EYQLVKKV
-549 QNRNIKE
+549 QNHFSKYKH

>member
-1 MNPTHIATIM
+1 MKPTHIATIM

-67 IISIDNIKETLG
+67 IISIDNIKKTLG
-79 SEMTLEEAIKEYE
+79 SEMTLAEAIKEYE
-92 KQWKKYFYFV
+92 KQWQKYFYFV

-123 DSYEPNSMPELKI
+123 DSYEPISMPELKI

-151 NPDIASLIMELKDD
+151 NPDIAALIMELKDD

-171 LKKIQR
+171 LKKIQK
-177 NLEAIKSDIEHT
+177 NLEDIKSDIEHT

-198 PGLAAKTTALS
+198 PGLAAQAAKTS
-209 NKKEQTKTELAGEM
+209 KKEEQSKTKVPEEKM
-223 LLSIDAIFSKV
+223 LSINDVFSKV
-234 TKTLIAQDKP
+234 TKTLIAQDEP
-244 ARRVIAEIIRKE
+244 ARRVITEIVRKE

-277 ELMRLIAKYIDKP
+277 ELMRLIAKYLDKP
-290 FLKVDSTQLTIPGYT
+290 FLKVDATQLTIPGYT

-312 LWGLYESCGKDKEKA
+312 LWRLYESCGKNKEKA
-327 ESAIVYFDE
+327 ENAIIFFDE
-336 IDKKGSDKK
+336 IDKKGSDRK

-373 RPSESVKIDTTNM
+373 HPSEIVRIDTSNM
-386 TVILSGAFTDV
+386 TVILGGAFTDV
-397 YEKYNTKISGFAS
+397 YKKYNTQISGFIRE
-410 DNSKEKESPTKQ
+410 NPKEKESPTMQ
-422 DFVDKGMMTGEFMGR
+422 DFVDKGMMTDEFMGR
-437 TLIVKMNDLDVNAL
+437 TSIVKMNELDIDAI
-451 KRLMLESDES
+451 KRIMLESDES
-461 AILIQQQI
+461 AVLIQQQI
-469 FSKLNVKLTY
+469 FDKLNVKLTY
-479 TDGYIDALAQDA
+479 TDGYIDALAKAA

-499 GLNTEVDNSTWC
+499 GLNTQVDNTTWC
-511 CFDEVY
+511 CFD
-517 SNPGVYEEAI
+517 
-527 LTEKTVENPE
+527 
-537 EYKLVKRVKKTY
+537 
-549 QNRNIKE
+549 

>member
-1 MNPTHIATIM
+1 MKPTHIATIM

-79 SEMTLEEAIKEYE
+79 SEMTLAEAIKEYE
-92 KQWKKYFYFV
+92 KQWQKYFYFV

-123 DSYEPNSMPELKI
+123 DSYEPISMPELKI

-151 NPDIASLIMELKDD
+151 NPDIAALIMELKDD

-171 LKKIQR
+171 LKKIQK
-177 NLEAIKSDIEHT
+177 NLEDIKSDIEHT

-198 PGLAAKTTALS
+198 PGLAAQAAKTS
-209 NKKEQTKTELAGEM
+209 KKEEQSKTKVPEEKM
-223 LLSIDAIFSKV
+223 LSINDVFSKV
-234 TKTLIAQDKP
+234 TKTLIAQDEP
-244 ARRVIAEIIRKE
+244 ARRVITEIVRKE

-277 ELMRLIAKYIDKP
+277 ELMRLIAKYLDKP
-290 FLKVDSTQLTIPGYT
+290 FLKVDATQLTIPGYT

-312 LWGLYESCGKDKEKA
+312 LWRLYESCGKNKEKA
-327 ESAIVYFDE
+327 ENAIIFFDE
-336 IDKKGSDKK
+336 IDKKGSDRK

-373 RPSESVKIDTTNM
+373 HPSEIVRIDTSNM
-386 TVILSGAFTDV
+386 TVILGGAFTDV
-397 YEKYNTKISGFAS
+397 YKKYNTQISGFIRE
-410 DNSKEKESPTKQ
+410 NPKEKESPTMQ
-422 DFVDKGMMTGEFMGR
+422 DFVDKGMMTDEFMGR
-437 TLIVKMNDLDVNAL
+437 TSIVKMNELDIDAI
-451 KRLMLESDES
+451 KRIMLESDES
-461 AILIQQQI
+461 AVLIQQQI
-469 FSKLNVKLTY
+469 FDKLNVKLTY
-479 TDGYIDALAQDA
+479 TDGYIDALAKAA

-499 GLNTEVDNSTWC
+499 GLNTEVDNTTWC

-517 SNPGVYEEAI
+517 SNPSVYKEAI
-527 LTEKTVENPE
+527 LTEKTVENPK
-537 EYKLVKRVKKTY
+537 EYQLVKKV
-549 QNRNIKE
+549 QNHFSKYKH

>member
-1 MNPTHIATIM
+1 MKPTHIATIM

-79 SEMTLEEAIKEYE
+79 SEMTLAEAIKEYE
-92 KQWKKYFYFV
+92 KQWQKYFYFV
-102 GRTKSGEIITVM
+102 GRTKSGEIITFM

-123 DSYEPNSMPELKI
+123 DSDEPISMPELKI

-151 NPDIASLIMELKDD
+151 NPDIAALIMELKDD

-171 LKKIQR
+171 LKKIQK
-177 NLEAIKSDIEHT
+177 NLEDIKSDIEHT

-198 PGLAAKTTALS
+198 PGLAAQAAKTS
-209 NKKEQTKTELAGEM
+209 KKEEQSKTKVPEEKM
-223 LLSIDAIFSKV
+223 LSINDVFSKV
-234 TKTLIAQDKP
+234 TKTLIAQDEP
-244 ARRVIAEIIRKE
+244 ARRVITEIVRKE

-277 ELMRLIAKYIDKP
+277 ELMRLIAKYLDKP
-290 FLKVDSTQLTIPGYT
+290 FLKVDATQLTIPGYT

-312 LWGLYESCGKDKEKA
+312 LWRLYESCGKNKEKA
-327 ESAIVYFDE
+327 ENAIIFFDE
-336 IDKKGSDKK
+336 IDKKGSDRK

-373 RPSESVKIDTTNM
+373 HPSEIVRIDTSNT
-386 TVILSGAFTDV
+386 TVILGGAFTDV
-397 YEKYNTKISGFAS
+397 YKKYNTQISGFTRE
-410 DNSKEKESPTKQ
+410 DPKEKKSPTMQ
-422 DFVDKGMMTGEFMGR
+422 DFVDKGMMTDEFMGR
-437 TLIVKMNDLDVNAL
+437 TSIVKMNELDIDAI
-451 KRLMLESDES
+451 KRIMLESDES
-461 AILIQQQI
+461 AVLIQQQI
-469 FSKLNVKLTY
+469 FDKLNVKLTY
-479 TDGYIDALAQDA
+479 TDGYIDALAKAA

-499 GLNTEVDNSTWC
+499 GLNTEVDNTTWC

-517 SNPGVYEEAI
+517 SNPGVYKEAI
-527 LTEKTVENPE
+527 LTEKTVENPK
-537 EYKLVKRVKKTY
+537 EYQLVKKV
-549 QNRNIKE
+549 QNHFSKYKH

>member
-1 MNPTHIATIM
+1 MKPTHIATIM

-79 SEMTLEEAIKEYE
+79 SEMTLAEAIKEYE
-92 KQWKKYFYFV
+92 KQWQKYFYFV
-102 GRTKSGEIITVM
+102 GRTKSGEIITFM

-123 DSYEPNSMPELKI
+123 DSDEPISMPELKI

-151 NPDIASLIMELKDD
+151 NPDIAALIMELKDD

-177 NLEAIKSDIEHT
+177 NLEDIKSDIEHT

-198 PGLAAKTTALS
+198 PGLAAQAAKTS
-209 NKKEQTKTELAGEM
+209 KKEEQSKTKVPEEKM
-223 LLSIDAIFSKV
+223 LSINDVFSKV
-234 TKTLIAQDKP
+234 TKTLIAQDEP
-244 ARRVIAEIIRKE
+244 ARRVITEIVRKE

-277 ELMRLIAKYIDKP
+277 ELMRLIAKYLDKP
-290 FLKVDSTQLTIPGYT
+290 FLKVDATQLTIPGYT

-312 LWGLYESCGKDKEKA
+312 LWRLYESCGKNKEKA
-327 ESAIVYFDE
+327 ENAIIFFDE
-336 IDKKGSDKK
+336 IDKKGSDRK

-373 RPSESVKIDTTNM
+373 HPSEIVRIDTSNT
-386 TVILSGAFTDV
+386 TVILGGAFTDV
-397 YEKYNTKISGFAS
+397 YKKYNTQISGFTRE
-410 DNSKEKESPTKQ
+410 DPKEKKSPTMQ
-422 DFVDKGMMTGEFMGR
+422 DFVDKGMMTDEFMGR
-437 TLIVKMNDLDVNAL
+437 TSIVKMNELDIDAI
-451 KRLMLESDES
+451 KRIMLESDES
-461 AILIQQQI
+461 AVLIQQQI
-469 FSKLNVKLTY
+469 FDKLNVKLTY
-479 TDGYIDALAQDA
+479 TDGYIDALAKAA

-499 GLNTEVDNSTWC
+499 GLNTEVDNTTWC

-517 SNPGVYEEAI
+517 SNPGVYKEVI
-527 LTEKTVENPE
+527 LTEKTVENPK
-537 EYKLVKRVKKTY
+537 EYQLVKKV
-549 QNRNIKE
+549 QNHFSKYKH

>member
-1 MNPTHIATIM
+1 MKPTHIATIM

-79 SEMTLEEAIKEYE
+79 SEMTLAEAIKEYE
-92 KQWKKYFYFV
+92 KQWQKYFYFV
-102 GRTKSGEIITVM
+102 GRTKSGEIITFM

-123 DSYEPNSMPELKI
+123 DSDEPISMPELKI

-151 NPDIASLIMELKDD
+151 NPDIAALIMELKDD

-171 LKKIQR
+171 LKKIQK
-177 NLEAIKSDIEHT
+177 NLEDIKSDIEHT

-198 PGLAAKTTALS
+198 PGLAAQAAKTS
-209 NKKEQTKTELAGEM
+209 KKEEQSKTKVPEEKM
-223 LLSIDAIFSKV
+223 LSINDVFSKV
-234 TKTLIAQDKP
+234 TKTLIAQDEP
-244 ARRVIAEIIRKE
+244 ARRVITEIVRKE

-277 ELMRLIAKYIDKP
+277 ELMRLIAKYLDKP
-290 FLKVDSTQLTIPGYT
+290 FLKVDATQLTIPGYT

-312 LWGLYESCGKDKEKA
+312 LWRLYESCGKNKEKA
-327 ESAIVYFDE
+327 ENAIIFFDE
-336 IDKKGSDKK
+336 IDKKGSDRK

-373 RPSESVKIDTTNM
+373 HPSEIVRIDTSNM
-386 TVILSGAFTDV
+386 TVILGGAFTDV
-397 YEKYNTKISGFAS
+397 YKKYNTQISGFTRE
-410 DNSKEKESPTKQ
+410 DPKEKKSPTMQ
-422 DFVDKGMMTGEFMGR
+422 DFVDKGMMTDEFMGR
-437 TLIVKMNDLDVNAL
+437 TSIVKMNELDIDAI
-451 KRLMLESDES
+451 KRIMLESDES
-461 AILIQQQI
+461 AVLIQQQI
-469 FSKLNVKLTY
+469 FDKLNVKLTY
-479 TDGYIDALAQDA
+479 TDGYIDALAKAA

-499 GLNTEVDNSTWC
+499 GLNTEVDNTTWC

-517 SNPGVYEEAI
+517 SNPDVYKEAI
-527 LTEKTVENPE
+527 LTEKTVENPK
-537 EYKLVKRVKKTY
+537 EYQLVKKV
-549 QNRNIKE
+549 QNHFSKYKH

>member
-1 MNPTHIATIM
+1 MKPTHIATIM

-79 SEMTLEEAIKEYE
+79 SEMTLAEAIKEYE
-92 KQWKKYFYFV
+92 KQWQKYFYFV
-102 GRTKSGEIITVM
+102 GRTKSGEIITFM

-123 DSYEPNSMPELKI
+123 DSDEPISMPELKI

-151 NPDIASLIMELKDD
+151 NPDIAALIMELKDD

-171 LKKIQR
+171 LKKIQK
-177 NLEAIKSDIEHT
+177 NLEDIKSDIEHT

-198 PGLAAKTTALS
+198 PGLAAQAAKTS
-209 NKKEQTKTELAGEM
+209 KKEEQSKTKVPEEKM
-223 LLSIDAIFSKV
+223 LSINDVFSKV
-234 TKTLIAQDKP
+234 TKTLIAQDEP
-244 ARRVIAEIIRKE
+244 ARRVITEIVRKE
-256 LDPRK
+256 LEPRK

-277 ELMRLIAKYIDKP
+277 ELMRLIAKYLDKP
-290 FLKVDSTQLTIPGYT
+290 FLKVDATQLTIPGYT

-312 LWGLYESCGKDKEKA
+312 LWRLYESCGKNKEKA
-327 ESAIVYFDE
+327 ENAIIFFDE
-336 IDKKGSDKK
+336 IDKKGSDRK

-373 RPSESVKIDTTNM
+373 HPSEIVRIDTSNM
-386 TVILSGAFTDV
+386 TVILGGAFTDV
-397 YEKYNTKISGFAS
+397 YKKYNTQISGFIRE
-410 DNSKEKESPTKQ
+410 NPKEKESPTMQ
-422 DFVDKGMMTGEFMGR
+422 DFVDKGMMTDEFMGR
-437 TLIVKMNDLDVNAL
+437 TSIVKMNELDIDAI
-451 KRLMLESDES
+451 KRIMLESDES
-461 AILIQQQI
+461 AVLIQQQI
-469 FSKLNVKLTY
+469 FDKLNVKLTY
-479 TDGYIDALAQDA
+479 TDGYIDALAKAA

-499 GLNTEVDNSTWC
+499 GLNTEVDNTTWC

-517 SNPGVYEEAI
+517 SNPGVYKEAI
-527 LTEKTVENPE
+527 LTEKTVENPK
-537 EYKLVKRVKKTY
+537 EYQLVKKV
-549 QNRNIKE
+549 QNHFSKYKH

>member
-1 MNPTHIATIM
+1 MKPTHIATIM

-79 SEMTLEEAIKEYE
+79 SEMTLAEAIKEYE
-92 KQWKKYFYFV
+92 KQWQKYFYFV
-102 GRTKSGEIITVM
+102 GRTKSGEIITFM

-123 DSYEPNSMPELKI
+123 DSDEPISMPELKI

-151 NPDIASLIMELKDD
+151 NPDIAALIMELKDD

-171 LKKIQR
+171 LKKIQK
-177 NLEAIKSDIEHT
+177 NLEDIKSDIEHT

-198 PGLAAKTTALS
+198 PGLAAQAAKTS
-209 NKKEQTKTELAGEM
+209 KKEEQSKTKVPEEKM
-223 LLSIDAIFSKV
+223 LSINDVFSKV
-234 TKTLIAQDKP
+234 TKTLIAQDEP
-244 ARRVIAEIIRKE
+244 ARRVITEIVRKE

-277 ELMRLIAKYIDKP
+277 ELMRLIAKYLDKP
-290 FLKVDSTQLTIPGYT
+290 FLKVDATQLTIPGYT

-312 LWGLYESCGKDKEKA
+312 LWRLYESCGKNKEKA
-327 ESAIVYFDE
+327 ENAIIFFDE
-336 IDKKGSDKK
+336 IDKKGSDRK

-373 RPSESVKIDTTNM
+373 HPSEIVRIDTSNM
-386 TVILSGAFTDV
+386 TVILGGAFTDV
-397 YEKYNTKISGFAS
+397 YKKYNTQISGFTRE
-410 DNSKEKESPTKQ
+410 DPKEKKSPTMQ
-422 DFVDKGMMTGEFMGR
+422 DFVDKGMMTDEFMGR
-437 TLIVKMNDLDVNAL
+437 TSIVKMNELDIDAI
-451 KRLMLESDES
+451 KRIMLESDES
-461 AILIQQQI
+461 AVLIQQQI
-469 FSKLNVKLTY
+469 FDKLNVKLTY
-479 TDGYIDALAQDA
+479 TDGYIDALAKAA

-499 GLNTEVDNSTWC
+499 GLNTEVDNTTWC

-517 SNPGVYEEAI
+517 SNPGVYKEVI
-527 LTEKTVENPE
+527 LTEKTVENPK
-537 EYKLVKRVKKTY
+537 EYQLVKKV
-549 QNRNIKE
+549 QNHFSKYKH

>member
-1 MNPTHIATIM
+1 MKPTHIATIM

-79 SEMTLEEAIKEYE
+79 SEMTLAEAIKEYE
-92 KQWKKYFYFV
+92 KQWQKYFYFV
-102 GRTKSGEIITVM
+102 GRTKSGEIITFM

-123 DSYEPNSMPELKI
+123 DSDEPISMPELKI

-151 NPDIASLIMELKDD
+151 NPDIAALIMELKDD

-171 LKKIQR
+171 LKKIQK
-177 NLEAIKSDIEHT
+177 NLEDIKSDIEHT

-198 PGLAAKTTALS
+198 PGLAAQAAKTS
-209 NKKEQTKTELAGEM
+209 KKEEQSKTKVPEEKM
-223 LLSIDAIFSKV
+223 LSINDVFSKV
-234 TKTLIAQDKP
+234 TKTLIAQDEP
-244 ARRVIAEIIRKE
+244 ARRVITEIVRKE

-277 ELMRLIAKYIDKP
+277 ELMRLIAKYLDKP
-290 FLKVDSTQLTIPGYT
+290 FLKVDATQLTIPGYT

-312 LWGLYESCGKDKEKA
+312 LWRLYESCGKNKEKA
-327 ESAIVYFDE
+327 ENTIIFFDE
-336 IDKKGSDKK
+336 IDKKGSDRK

-373 RPSESVKIDTTNM
+373 HPSEIVRIDTSNM
-386 TVILSGAFTDV
+386 TVILGGAFTDV
-397 YEKYNTKISGFAS
+397 YKKYNTQISGFTRE
-410 DNSKEKESPTKQ
+410 DPKEKKSPTMQ
-422 DFVDKGMMTGEFMGR
+422 DFVDKGMMTDEFMGR
-437 TLIVKMNDLDVNAL
+437 TSIVKMNELDIDAI
-451 KRLMLESDES
+451 KRIMLESDES
-461 AILIQQQI
+461 AVLIQQQI
-469 FSKLNVKLTY
+469 FDKLNVKLTY
-479 TDGYIDALAQDA
+479 TDGYIDALAKAA

-499 GLNTEVDNSTWC
+499 GLNTEVDNTTWC

-517 SNPGVYEEAI
+517 SNPGVYKEAI
-527 LTEKTVENPE
+527 LTEKTVENPK
-537 EYKLVKRVKKTY
+537 EYQLVKKV
-549 QNRNIKE
+549 QNHFSKYKH

>member
-1 MNPTHIATIM
+1 MKPTHIATIM

-79 SEMTLEEAIKEYE
+79 SEMTLAEAIKEYE
-92 KQWKKYFYFV
+92 KQWQKYFYFV
-102 GRTKSGEIITVM
+102 GRTKSGEIITFM

-123 DSYEPNSMPELKI
+123 DSDEPISMPELKI

-151 NPDIASLIMELKDD
+151 NPDIAALIMELKDD

-171 LKKIQR
+171 LKKIQK
-177 NLEAIKSDIEHT
+177 NLEDIKSDIEHT

-198 PGLAAKTTALS
+198 PGLAAQAAKTS
-209 NKKEQTKTELAGEM
+209 KKEEQSKTKVPEEKM
-223 LLSIDAIFSKV
+223 LSINDVFSKV
-234 TKTLIAQDKP
+234 TKTLIAQDEP
-244 ARRVIAEIIRKE
+244 ARRVITEIVRKE

-277 ELMRLIAKYIDKP
+277 ELMRLIAKYLDKP
-290 FLKVDSTQLTIPGYT
+290 FLKVDATQLTIPGYT

-312 LWGLYESCGKDKEKA
+312 LWRLYESCGKNKEKA
-327 ESAIVYFDE
+327 ENAIIFFDE
-336 IDKKGSDKK
+336 IDKKGSDRK

-373 RPSESVKIDTTNM
+373 HPSEIVRIDTSNM
-386 TVILSGAFTDV
+386 TVILGGAFTDV
-397 YEKYNTKISGFAS
+397 YKKYNTQISGFTRE
-410 DNSKEKESPTKQ
+410 DPKEKKSPTMQ
-422 DFVDKGMMTGEFMGR
+422 DFVDKGMMTDEFMGR
-437 TLIVKMNDLDVNAL
+437 TSIVKMNELDIDAI
-451 KRLMLESDES
+451 KRIMLESDES
-461 AILIQQQI
+461 AVLIQQQI
-469 FSKLNVKLTY
+469 FDKLNVKLTY
-479 TDGYIDALAQDA
+479 TDGYIDALAKAA

-499 GLNTEVDNSTWC
+499 GLNTEVDNTTWC

-517 SNPGVYEEAI
+517 SNPGVYKEAI
-527 LTEKTVENPE
+527 LTEKTVENPK
-537 EYKLVKRVKKTY
+537 EYQLVKKV
-549 QNRNIKE
+549 RNHFSKYKH

>member
-1 MNPTHIATIM
+1 MKPTHIATIM

-79 SEMTLEEAIKEYE
+79 SEMTLAEAIKEYE
-92 KQWKKYFYFV
+92 KQWQKYFYFV
-102 GRTKSGEIITVM
+102 GRTKSGEIITFM

-123 DSYEPNSMPELKI
+123 DSDEPISMPELKI

-151 NPDIASLIMELKDD
+151 NPDIAALIMELKDD

-171 LKKIQR
+171 LKKIQK
-177 NLEAIKSDIEHT
+177 NLEDIKSDIEHT

-198 PGLAAKTTALS
+198 PGLAAQAAKTS
-209 NKKEQTKTELAGEM
+209 KKEEQSKTKVPEEKM
-223 LLSIDAIFSKV
+223 LSINDVFSKV
-234 TKTLIAQDKP
+234 TKTLIAQDEP
-244 ARRVIAEIIRKE
+244 ARRVITEIVRKE

-277 ELMRLIAKYIDKP
+277 ELMRLIAKYLDKP
-290 FLKVDSTQLTIPGYT
+290 FLKVDATQLTIPGYT

-312 LWGLYESCGKDKEKA
+312 LWRLYESCGKNKEKA
-327 ESAIVYFDE
+327 ESAIIFFDE
-336 IDKKGSDKK
+336 IDKKGSDRK

-373 RPSESVKIDTTNM
+373 HPSEIVRIDTSNM
-386 TVILSGAFTDV
+386 TVILGGAFTDV
-397 YEKYNTKISGFAS
+397 YKKYNTQISGFTRE
-410 DNSKEKESPTKQ
+410 DPKEKKSPTMQ
-422 DFVDKGMMTGEFMGR
+422 DFVDKGMMTDEFMGR
-437 TLIVKMNDLDVNAL
+437 TSIVKMNELDVDAI
-451 KRLMLESDES
+451 KRIMLESDES
-461 AILIQQQI
+461 AVLIQQQI
-469 FSKLNVKLTY
+469 FDKLNVKLTY
-479 TDGYIDALAQDA
+479 TDGYIDALAKAA

-499 GLNTEVDNSTWC
+499 GLNTEVDNTTWC

-517 SNPGVYEEAI
+517 SNPGVYKEAI
-527 LTEKTVENPE
+527 LTEKTVENPK
-537 EYKLVKRVKKTY
+537 EYQLVKKV
-549 QNRNIKE
+549 QNHFSKYKH

>member
-1 MNPTHIATIM
+1 MKPTHIATIM

-79 SEMTLEEAIKEYE
+79 SEMTLAEAIKEYE
-92 KQWKKYFYFV
+92 KQWQKYFYFV
-102 GRTKSGEIITVM
+102 GRTKSGEIITFM

-123 DSYEPNSMPELKI
+123 DSDEPISMPELKI

-151 NPDIASLIMELKDD
+151 NPDIAALIMELKDD

-171 LKKIQR
+171 LKKIQK
-177 NLEAIKSDIEHT
+177 NLEDIKSDIEHT

-198 PGLAAKTTALS
+198 PGLAAQAAKTS
-209 NKKEQTKTELAGEM
+209 KKEEQSKTKVPEEKM
-223 LLSIDAIFSKV
+223 LSINDVFSKV
-234 TKTLIAQDKP
+234 TKTLIAQDEP
-244 ARRVIAEIIRKE
+244 ARRVITEIVRKE

-277 ELMRLIAKYIDKP
+277 ELMRLIAKYLDKP
-290 FLKVDSTQLTIPGYT
+290 FLKVDATQLTIPGYT

-312 LWGLYESCGKDKEKA
+312 LWRLYESCGKNKEKA
-327 ESAIVYFDE
+327 ENAIIFFDE
-336 IDKKGSDKK
+336 IDKKGSDRK

-373 RPSESVKIDTTNM
+373 HPSEIVRIDTSNM
-386 TVILSGAFTDV
+386 TVILGGAFTDV
-397 YEKYNTKISGFAS
+397 YKKYNTQISGFTRE
-410 DNSKEKESPTKQ
+410 NPKEKKSPTMQ
-422 DFVDKGMMTGEFMGR
+422 DFVDKGMMTDEFMGR
-437 TLIVKMNDLDVNAL
+437 TSIVKMNELDIDAI
-451 KRLMLESDES
+451 KRIMLESDES
-461 AILIQQQI
+461 AVLIQQQI
-469 FSKLNVKLTY
+469 FDKLNVKLTY
-479 TDGYIDALAQDA
+479 TDGYIDALAKAA

-499 GLNTEVDNSTWC
+499 GLNTEVDNTTWC

-517 SNPGVYEEAI
+517 SNPGVYKEAI
-527 LTEKTVENPE
+527 LTEKTVENPK
-537 EYKLVKRVKKTY
+537 EYQLVKKV
-549 QNRNIKE
+549 QNHFSKYKH

>member
-1 MNPTHIATIM
+1 MKPTHIATIM

-79 SEMTLEEAIKEYE
+79 SEMTLAEAIKEYE
-92 KQWKKYFYFV
+92 KQWQKYFYFV
-102 GRTKSGEIITVM
+102 GRTKSGEIITFM

-123 DSYEPNSMPELKI
+123 DSDEPISMPELKI

-151 NPDIASLIMELKDD
+151 NPDIAALIMELKDD

-171 LKKIQR
+171 LKKIQK
-177 NLEAIKSDIEHT
+177 NLEDIKSDIEHT

-198 PGLAAKTTALS
+198 PGLAAQAAKTS
-209 NKKEQTKTELAGEM
+209 KKEEQSKTKVPEEKM
-223 LLSIDAIFSKV
+223 LSINDVFSKV
-234 TKTLIAQDKP
+234 TKTLIAQDEP
-244 ARRVIAEIIRKE
+244 ARRVITEIVRKE
-256 LDPRK
+256 LDHRK

-277 ELMRLIAKYIDKP
+277 ELMRLIAKYLDKP
-290 FLKVDSTQLTIPGYT
+290 FLKVDATQLTIPGYT

-312 LWGLYESCGKDKEKA
+312 LWRLYESCGKNKEKA
-327 ESAIVYFDE
+327 ENAIIFFDE
-336 IDKKGSDKK
+336 IDKKGSDRK

-373 RPSESVKIDTTNM
+373 HPSEIVRIDTSNM
-386 TVILSGAFTDV
+386 TVILGGAFTDV
-397 YEKYNTKISGFAS
+397 YKKYNTQISGFTRE
-410 DNSKEKESPTKQ
+410 NPKEKESPTMQ
-422 DFVDKGMMTGEFMGR
+422 DFVDKGMMTDEFMGR
-437 TLIVKMNDLDVNAL
+437 TSIVKMNELDIDAI
-451 KRLMLESDES
+451 KRIMLESDES
-461 AILIQQQI
+461 AVLIQQQI
-469 FSKLNVKLTY
+469 FDKLNVKLTY
-479 TDGYIDALAQDA
+479 TDGYIDALAKAA

-499 GLNTEVDNSTWC
+499 GLNTEVDNTTWC

-517 SNPGVYEEAI
+517 SNPGVYKEAI
-527 LTEKTVENPE
+527 LTEKTVENPK
-537 EYKLVKRVKKTY
+537 EYQLVKKV
-549 QNRNIKE
+549 QNHFSKYKH